1 MRILKELPELIKAGI
16 ITQKTA
22 DKILDHYKNKS
33 GSSTYRLL
41 IVLGILGAILFGLGI
56 ILIIAHN
63 WDGLPRS
70 TKTFFAFLPRLIGQF
85 FCGFSLIKKQNNIL
99 WRESNA
105 TFLFFANATSI
116 SLISH
121 LTTEHGIRFKSV
133 IS

>member
-33 GSSTYRLL
+33 GSSTHRLL

-63 WDGLPRS
+63 
-70 TKTFFAFLPRLIGQF
+70 
-85 FCGFSLIKKQNNIL
+85 
-99 WRESNA
+99 
-105 TFLFFANATSI
+105 
-116 SLISH
+116 
-121 LTTEHGIRFKSV
+121 
-133 IS
+133 